1 MDKLMD
7 RMDVGWS
14 DLRKEADGVEKWAE
28 LHQRALMG
36 GGCNNL
42 IHSPH

>member
-7 RMDVGWS
+7 RMNVGWS
-14 DLRKEADGVEKWAE
+14 DLRKEADRVEKWAE
-28 LHQRALMG
+28 LHRRLLMG

-42 IHSPH
+42 IHPPH